1 MPIINRISDYY
12 NEMREWRQYI
22 HSNPELGFECH
33 KTAAFVV
40 ERLREFGIEEIHEG
54 IAKTGVVAI
63 INGSKPGKTIGL
75 RADMD
80 ALPLQEIHDHDY
92 KSKNPGKMHA
102 CGHDGHTTMLLGAA
116 RYLAETRNFSGRVA
130 LIFQPAEEGGGGGE
144 VMVKEGIIDT
154 FSIDQ
159 VYGIHNAPGI
169 PLGAFVT
176 NPGPSMAAADE
187 FEIEITGQ
195 GGHGAAPEETVDPI
209 VICLQVAQSIQTI
222 SSRNLSALDPVVIS
236 ITQIHTGTTH
246 NIIPGTAYINGTVR
260 TLTKASQEVVVNRL
274 QKICEGHT
282 VAFNGEVSLDYQ
294 YGYPPTVNH
303 LKETEFAVE
312 VAKDISG
319 PENVDG
325 NALPIMAAEDF
336 SYMLEK
342 CPGSYL
348 HVGQGDGPP
357 VHNPEYDFNDDL
369 SPIGASFYVG
379 LVEKAQP
386 LD

>member
-12 NEMREWRQYI
+12 NEMKEWRQYI

-33 KTAAFVV
+33 QTAAFVV

-80 ALPLQEIHDHDY
+80 ALPLQEIHDHEY

-154 FSIDQ
+154 FAIDQ
-159 VYGIHNAPGI
+159 IYGIHNAPGI
-169 PLGAFVT
+169 PLGVFVT
-176 NPGPSMAAADE
+176 NPGPAMAAADE

-274 QKICEGHT
+274 QKICEGHAI
-282 VAFNGEVSLDYQ
+282 AFNGEVSLDYQ

-312 VAKDISG
+312 VAKGISG

-348 HVGQGDGPP
+348 QVGQGDGPP

>member
-1 MPIINRISDYY
+1 
-12 NEMREWRQYI
+12 
-22 HSNPELGFECH
+22 
-33 KTAAFVV
+33 
-40 ERLREFGIEEIHEG
+40 
-54 IAKTGVVAI
+54 
-63 INGSKPGKTIGL
+63 
-75 RADMD
+75 
-80 ALPLQEIHDHDY
+80 
-92 KSKNPGKMHA
+92 
-102 CGHDGHTTMLLGAA
+102 
-116 RYLAETRNFSGRVA
+116 
-130 LIFQPAEEGGGGGE
+130 
-144 VMVKEGIIDT
+144 
-154 FSIDQ
+154 
-159 VYGIHNAPGI
+159 
-169 PLGAFVT
+169 
-176 NPGPSMAAADE
+176 
-187 FEIEITGQ
+187 
-195 GGHGAAPEETVDPI
+195 
-209 VICLQVAQSIQTI
+209 
-222 SSRNLSALDPVVIS
+222 LDPVVIS

-348 HVGQGDGPP
+348 HVGQGEGPP